1 MEKVSIDKGEIGE
14 CCGEGVR
21 GMWEGGAGR
30 RWEEGCRKGGEGGE
44 GGRVVGKSLWWREG
58 WNKVFRFTV
67 RTKHKGK

>member
-30 RWEEGCRKGGEGGE
+30 R
-44 GGRVVGKSLWWREG
+44 
-58 WNKVFRFTV
+58 
-67 RTKHKGK
+67 